1 MCGIL
6 GNISL
11 TEKIDADSMKRAL
24 DLMIHRGPDAAG
36 VWTSPSENFWFGHRR
51 LSILDLSELGSQP
64 MVSFDGTLVII
75 FNGEIYNF
83 KSIKNELRQKGYEFR
98 SESDTEVL
106 LNAWHCWKEE
116 TLQKIDGM
124 FAFAILNI
132 ANNSLVLA
140 RDRMGEKPL
149 YYKHTNK
156 GLVFASELKSILSI
170 NGSDR
175 QMNHLA
181 LDCLLGFGY
190 VPGDLCIIDGVKKL
204 PQASYL
210 TYNIG
215 EDNPVIKTYWTYPL
229 PSKNLIQENLLI
241 EKLDL
246 LIGNSVRSQMI
257 ADVPVGVML
266 SGGLDSSLIT
276 AYAAEADRDI
286 YTFTV
291 GFEGY
296 GGADE
301 RHFARQV
308 AQWFGT
314 RHRELNVTGADPEVM
329 SLLAAQCCEPSTDP
343 AIIPGYLIYK
353 AASRHC
359 KVVMGGD
366 GGDEIFGGYDRY
378 EIWMNLKKKYANLPS
393 SVRSLI
399 SNTAEIMLPIGFKG
413 RHYLMQMDT
422 DFESSIPLKDNL
434 FTVEERRN
442 LLPNYWEISNTDKVK
457 NSMVNQDIQFL
468 ERAMRYD
475 MKGFLPDNI
484 LTKVDRSSMLSS
496 IEVRSPFLSKE
507 ILEFSLGEINLEM
520 KRRKKILRQLA
531 KKKLPDFFNFQRK
544 QGFVPPLE
552 FWMKEKKWQEFI
564 KDNLFS
570 SDSIFNKK
578 MLYNFMKGEGK
589 RFFNKRRL
597 FSLLMVQLWM
607 QSNNI
612 KNKS

>member
-6 GNISL
+6 GRVSL
-11 TEKIDADSMKRAL
+11 SEKIDAGSMKRAL

-36 VWTSPSENFWFGHRR
+36 IWMSPSEKIWFGHRR
-51 LSILDLSELGSQP
+51 LSILDLSELGTQP
-64 MVSFDGTLVII
+64 MVSFDGKLVIV

-83 KSIKNELRQKGYEFR
+83 KTIKNELIKKGYEFR

-106 LNAWHCWKEE
+106 LNAWHCWQEE

-124 FAFAILNI
+124 FAFAILDTS
-132 ANNSLVLA
+132 NNCLVLA
-140 RDRMGEKPL
+140 RDRIGEKPL
-149 YYKHTNK
+149 YYQQTNN
-156 GLVFASELKSILSI
+156 GIIFASELKSILSI
-170 NGSDR
+170 NGLNR
-175 QMNHLA
+175 GINHLA
-181 LDCLLGFGY
+181 MNCLLGFGY
-190 VPGDLCIIDGVKKL
+190 VPGDICIIEGVKKL

-215 EDNPVIKTYWTYPL
+215 ENNPIVKTYWTYPL
-229 PSKNLIQENLLI
+229 PTNTIIQENLLV
-241 EKLDL
+241 EKLDKL
-246 LIGNSVRSQMI
+246 LGNSVRSQMV

-276 AYAAEADRDI
+276 AFAAEADQDV

-301 RHFARQV
+301 RHYARQV

-314 RHRELNVTGADPEVM
+314 RHRELNVTEANPEIM
-329 SLLAAQCCEPSTDP
+329 SLLAEQCCEPSTDP

-353 AASRHC
+353 AASEHC

-378 EIWMNLKKKYANLPS
+378 ETWKNLKDKYGKLPS
-393 SVRSLI
+393 RLRSLI
-399 SNTAEIMLPIGFKG
+399 ANSAENSLPIGFKG

-422 DFESSIPLKDNL
+422 DFESTIPLKDNL
-434 FTVEERRN
+434 FTEAERRN
-442 LLPNYWEISNTDKVK
+442 LLPNSWEVSDTISVK
-457 NSMVNQDIQFL
+457 NRMVNHDVAFL

-475 MKGFLPDNI
+475 MNVFLPDNI

-496 IEVRSPFLSKE
+496 VEVRSPFLSKE
-507 ILEFSLGEINLEM
+507 ILEFSLGEINPEM

-531 KKKLPDFFNFQRK
+531 QDKLPKFFNFQRK
-544 QGFVPPLE
+544 QGFIPPLE
-552 FWMKEKKWQEFI
+552 YWMKEKKWQEFI

-570 SDSIFNKK
+570 SESIFNKK
-578 MLYNFMKGEGK
+578 MLNNFMKGEGK

-597 FSLLMVQLWM
+597 FTLLMIQLWM

-612 KNKS
+612 KN

>member
-1 MCGIL
+1 
-6 GNISL
+6 
-11 TEKIDADSMKRAL
+11 
-24 DLMIHRGPDAAG
+24 
-36 VWTSPSENFWFGHRR
+36 
-51 LSILDLSELGSQP
+51 
-64 MVSFDGTLVII
+64 
-75 FNGEIYNF
+75 
-83 KSIKNELRQKGYEFR
+83 LRKKGYEFR

-124 FAFAILNI
+124 FAFAILDT

-149 YYKHTNK
+149 YYQQTNN
-156 GLVFASELKSILSI
+156 GIVFSSELKSILSI
-170 NGSDR
+170 NGADR
-175 QMNHLA
+175 QINHLA

-215 EDNPVIKTYWTYPL
+215 EHNPIVKPYWTYPL
-229 PSKNLIQENLLI
+229 PTKKITQENLLV
-241 EKLDL
+241 EKLDTL
-246 LIGNSVRSQMI
+246 LGNSVRSQMI
-257 ADVPVGVML
+257 ADVHVGVML

-276 AYAAEADRDI
+276 AYAAEADKGI

-301 RHFARQV
+301 RHYARQV

-314 RHRELNVTGADPEVM
+314 RHRELNVSGSDPEVM
-329 SLLAAQCCEPSTDP
+329 SLFASQCCEPSTDP

-353 AASRHC
+353 AASEHC

-378 EIWMNLKKKYANLPS
+378 ETWKHLKEKYGKLPS
-393 SVRSLI
+393 IVRSLI
-399 SNTAEIMLPIGFKG
+399 ANKAENILPIGFKG
-413 RHYLMQMDT
+413 RHSLMQMDT
-422 DFESSIPLKDNL
+422 DFENSLPLKDNL
-434 FTVEERRN
+434 FTEEERRK
-442 LLPNYWEISNTDKVK
+442 LLPNSWNVSDTKYVKV
-457 NSMVNQDIQFL
+457 SMVDHDLAFL

-496 IEVRSPFLSKE
+496 VEVRSPFLSKE
-507 ILEFSLGEINLEM
+507 ILEFSLGEINTEM

-531 KKKLPDFFNFQRK
+531 KQKLPDFFNFQRK

-552 FWMKEKKWQEFI
+552 YWMKEKKWKEFI
-564 KDNLFS
+564 NDHLFS
-570 SDSIFNKK
+570 SDTIFNKK
-578 MLYNFMKGEGK
+578 MLNNFMKGEGK

-597 FSLLMVQLWM
+597 FSLLMIQLWM
-607 QSNNI
+607 QNNKI
-612 KNKS
+612 KN

>member
-6 GNISL
+6 GRISL
-11 TEKIDADSMKRAL
+11 NEKIDASSMKMAL

-36 VWTSPSENFWFGHRR
+36 VWMNPSENIWFGHRR
-51 LSILDLSELGSQP
+51 LSILDLSELGTQP
-64 MVSFDGTLVII
+64 MVSFDGKLVIV

-83 KSIKNELRQKGYEFR
+83 KSIKDELRKKGYEFR

-124 FAFAILNI
+124 FAFAILDT

-149 YYKHTNK
+149 YYQQTKN
-156 GLVFASELKSILSI
+156 GIVFASELKSILSI
-170 NGSDR
+170 NGADR

-190 VPGDLCIIDGVKKL
+190 VPGDLCIIEGVKKL

-210 TYNIG
+210 TYKIG
-215 EDNPVIKTYWTYPL
+215 EDNPIVKTYWTYAL
-229 PSKNLIQENLLI
+229 PTKKLTQENVLI
-241 EKLDL
+241 EKLDKL
-246 LIGNSVRSQMI
+246 LGNSVRSQMI

-276 AYAAEADRDI
+276 AYAAEADKDV

-301 RHFARQV
+301 RHYARQV

-314 RHRELNVTGADPEVM
+314 RHRELNVSGADPEVM

-353 AASRHC
+353 AASEHC

-378 EIWMNLKKKYANLPS
+378 ETWKDLKEKYGNLPS
-393 SVRSLI
+393 KVRSLI
-399 SNTAEIMLPIGFKG
+399 ANNAENMLPIGFKG

-422 DFESSIPLKDNL
+422 DFENSLPLKDNL
-434 FTVEERRN
+434 FTEEERRN
-442 LLPNYWEISNTDKVK
+442 LLPNSWDISNTNNIK
-457 NSMVNQDIQFL
+457 NGMVNTDISFL

-507 ILEFSLGEINLEM
+507 ILEFSLGEINIEM

-531 KKKLPDFFNFQRK
+531 KQKLPDFFNFQRK

-552 FWMKEKKWQEFI
+552 YWMKEKKWQEFI
-564 KDNLFS
+564 NDNLFS
-570 SDSIFNKK
+570 SESIFNKK
-578 MLYNFMKGEGK
+578 MLNNFMKGEGK

-597 FSLLMVQLWM
+597 FSLLMIQLWM
-607 QSNNI
+607 QNNNI
-612 KNKS
+612 KN

>member
-6 GNISL
+6 GKVSL
-11 TEKIDADSMKRAL
+11 NKKIDSGTMKSAL
-24 DLMIHRGPDAAG
+24 DLMIHRGPDSDG
-36 VWTSPSENFWFGHRR
+36 MWMSPSENIWFGHRR
-51 LSILDLSELGSQP
+51 LSILDLSDLGTQP

-83 KSIKNELRQKGYEFR
+83 KSIRDDLRKKGYEFR

-124 FAFAILNI
+124 FAFAILDI
-132 ANNSLVLA
+132 ANNNLVLV

-149 YYKHTNK
+149 YYQQSKN
-156 GLVFASELKSILSI
+156 GFFFASEMKSILSI
-170 NGSDR
+170 NGTDR
-175 QMNHLA
+175 QINHIA

-190 VPGDLCIIDGVKKL
+190 VPGDFCIIEGVKKL

-215 EDNPVIKTYWTYPL
+215 DDNLIVKTYWTYPL
-229 PSKNLIQENLLI
+229 PTKNLPQEQLLI
-241 EKLDL
+241 EKLDML
-246 LIGNSVRSQMI
+246 LGNSVRSEMI

-276 AYAAEADRDI
+276 AYAAEENRDI

-314 RHRELNVTGADPEVM
+314 RHRELNVSGADPEVM
-329 SLLAAQCCEPSTDP
+329 SLLAKQCCEPSTDP
-343 AIIPGYLIYK
+343 AIIPGYLIYN
-353 AASRHC
+353 AASEHC

-378 EIWMNLKKKYANLPS
+378 EIWINLKKKYGNLPS
-393 SVRSLI
+393 CIRSVIANS
-399 SNTAEIMLPIGFKG
+399 AENMLPIGYKG

-422 DFESSIPLKDNL
+422 DFETSIPLKDNL

-442 LLPNYWEISNTDKVK
+442 LLPNSWEISNTNKVK
-457 NSMVNQDIQFL
+457 NSMVNQEISFL

-475 MKGFLPDNI
+475 MNGFLPDNI

-496 IEVRSPFLSKE
+496 VEVRSPFLSKD
-507 ILEFSLGEINLEM
+507 ILEFSLGEINPEM

-531 KKKLPDFFNFQRK
+531 KQKLPDFFNFQRK
-544 QGFVPPLE
+544 QGFVPPLDY
-552 FWMKEKKWQEFI
+552 WMKEKKWQEFI
-564 KDNLFS
+564 NDNLFS
-570 SDSIFNKK
+570 SDSFFNKK
-578 MLYNFMKGEGK
+578 MLNNFMKGVGK
-589 RFFNKRRL
+589 QFFNKRRL
-597 FSLLMVQLWM
+597 FSLLMIQLWM

-612 KNKS
+612 KN

>member
-6 GNISL
+6 GSVSL
-11 TEKIDADSMKRAL
+11 NKKIDAGTMKSAL
-24 DLMIHRGPDAAG
+24 DLMIHRGPDSDG
-36 VWTSPSENFWFGHRR
+36 MWMSPSENIWFGHRR
-51 LSILDLSELGSQP
+51 LSILDLSDLGTQP

-83 KSIKNELRQKGYEFR
+83 KSIRDDLRKKGYEFR

-116 TLQKIDGM
+116 SLQKIDGM
-124 FAFAILNI
+124 FAFAILDI
-132 ANNSLVLA
+132 ANNNLVLA

-149 YYKHTNK
+149 YYQQSKN
-156 GLVFASELKSILSI
+156 GFFFASELKSILSI
-170 NGSDR
+170 NGTDR
-175 QMNHLA
+175 QINHIA

-190 VPGDLCIIDGVKKL
+190 VPGDFCIIEGVKKL
-204 PQASYL
+204 PKASFL

-215 EDNPVIKTYWTYPL
+215 DDTLIVKTYWTYPL
-229 PSKNLIQENLLI
+229 PTKNLTQEQLLV
-241 EKLDL
+241 EKLDML
-246 LIGNSVRSQMI
+246 LGNSVRSEMI

-276 AYAAEADRDI
+276 AYAAEENREI

-296 GGADE
+296 GCADE

-314 RHRELNVTGADPEVM
+314 RHRELNVSGADPEVM

-353 AASRHC
+353 AASEHC

-378 EIWMNLKKKYANLPS
+378 EIWINLKKKYGNLPS
-393 SVRSLI
+393 CIRSVIANS
-399 SNTAEIMLPIGFKG
+399 AENMLPIGFKG

-422 DFESSIPLKDNL
+422 DFETSIPLKDNL
-434 FTVEERRN
+434 FTVEERRI
-442 LLPNYWEISNTDKVK
+442 LLPNSWEISNTNKVK
-457 NSMVNQDIQFL
+457 NSMVNQEVSFL

-475 MKGFLPDNI
+475 MNGFLPDNI

-496 IEVRSPFLSKE
+496 VEVRSPFLSKD
-507 ILEFSLGEINLEM
+507 ILEFSLGEINPEM

-531 KKKLPDFFNFQRK
+531 KQKLPDFFNFQRK

-552 FWMKEKKWQEFI
+552 YWMKEKKWQEFI
-564 KDNLFS
+564 NDNLFS
-570 SDSIFNKK
+570 YDSIFNKQMLNNSMK
-578 MLYNFMKGEGK
+578 MEGK

-597 FSLLMVQLWM
+597 FTLLMIQLWM
-607 QSNNI
+607 KSNNI
-612 KNKS
+612 KN

>member
-6 GNISL
+6 GRISL
-11 TEKIDADSMKRAL
+11 SKKIDADSMKKAL
-24 DLMIHRGPDAAG
+24 DLMIHRGPDASG
-36 VWTSPSENFWFGHRR
+36 EWCNQDENIWLGHRR

-64 MVSFDGTLVII
+64 MVSFDGKLVIV

-83 KSIKNELRQKGYEFR
+83 KSIKTDLIKKGYEFR

-124 FAFAILNI
+124 FAFAILDI
-132 ANNSLVLA
+132 ANKSLVLA

-149 YYKHTNK
+149 YYQKTDY
-156 GLVFASELKSILSI
+156 GIVFASELKSILSI
-170 NGSDR
+170 NGEDR
-175 QMNHLA
+175 QINNLA

-204 PQASYL
+204 PQSSFL

-215 EDNPVIKTYWTYPL
+215 EDNLIVKTYWTYPL
-229 PSKNLIQENLLI
+229 PTNNLTQENLLI
-241 EKLDL
+241 EKLDTL
-246 LIGNSVRSQMI
+246 LGNSVRSEMV

-276 AYAAEADRDI
+276 AYAAESDQDI

-314 RHRELNVTGADPEVM
+314 RHRDLNVSEANPEVM

-353 AASRHC
+353 AASEHC

-378 EIWMNLKKKYANLPS
+378 ETWNILKEKYGKLPS
-393 SVRSLI
+393 ILRSFI
-399 SNTAEIMLPIGFKG
+399 SNSAEKRLPIGFKG

-434 FTVEERRN
+434 FTLEERRK
-442 LLPNYWEISNTDKVK
+442 LLPKFWEVSDTIFVK
-457 NSMVNQDIQFL
+457 NKMIGHDVSFL

-475 MKGFLPDNI
+475 MNGFLPDNI

-496 IEVRSPFLSKE
+496 VEVRSPFLAKG
-507 ILEFSLGEINLEM
+507 ILEFSLGEINQSM
-520 KRRKKILRQLA
+520 KRRKYILRQLA
-531 KKKLPDFFNFQRK
+531 KQKLPDFFNFQRK

-552 FWMKEKKWQEFI
+552 YWMKEKKWQEFI
-564 KDNLFS
+564 LDNLFS
-570 SDSIFNKK
+570 SESFFKKK
-578 MLYNFMKGEGK
+578 MLNNLMKGESK
-589 RFFNKRRL
+589 HFFNKRRL
-597 FSLLMVQLWM
+597 FSLLMIQLWM

-612 KNKS
+612 KN

>member
-6 GNISL
+6 GRVSL
-11 TEKIDADSMKRAL
+11 SEKIDAGSMKRAL
-24 DLMIHRGPDAAG
+24 DLMIHRGPDSDG
-36 VWTSPSENFWFGHRR
+36 VWMNPSENIWFGHRR
-51 LSILDLSELGSQP
+51 LRILDLSELGAQP
-64 MVSFDGTLVII
+64 MVSFDGKLVIV

-83 KSIKNELRQKGYEFR
+83 KSIKNDLRKKGYEFR

-106 LNAWHCWKEE
+106 LNAWHCWKEK

-124 FAFAILNI
+124 FAFAILDTD
-132 ANNSLVLA
+132 NNSLVLA

-149 YYKHTNK
+149 YYQQTKN
-156 GLVFASELKSILSI
+156 GFVFASELKSILSI
-170 NGSDR
+170 NGPDR
-175 QMNHLA
+175 QINHLS

-190 VPGDLCIIDGVKKL
+190 IPSDLCIVEGVKKI
-204 PQASYL
+204 PQSSYL

-215 EDNPVIKTYWTYPL
+215 EDNPVVKTYWTYPL
-229 PSKNLIQENLLI
+229 PTKNLTQENLLI

-246 LIGNSVRSQMI
+246 LLDNSVRSQMI

-286 YTFTV
+286 FTFTV

-314 RHRELNVTGADPEVM
+314 RHRELNISGADPEVM
-329 SLLAAQCCEPSTDP
+329 LILAAQCCEPNTDP

-353 AASRHC
+353 AASEQC

-378 EIWMNLKKKYANLPS
+378 EIWMNLKKKYANIPS
-393 SVRSLI
+393 SVRLLI
-399 SNTAEIMLPIGFKG
+399 ANTAENLLPIGFKG

-422 DFESSIPLKDNL
+422 DFENSIPLKDNL

-442 LLPNYWEISNTDKVK
+442 LLPNSWEISSTYNVK
-457 NSMVNQDIQFL
+457 NMMVNQNIEFL

-496 IEVRSPFLSKE
+496 VEVRSPFLSKE
-507 ILEFSLGEINLEM
+507 ILEFSLGKLNPDM

-531 KKKLPDFFNFQRK
+531 KQKLPNFFNFQRK

-552 FWMKEKKWQEFI
+552 YWMKEKKWQEFI
-564 KDNLFS
+564 NDNLFS
-570 SDSIFNKK
+570 SDSIFNKQ
-578 MLYNFMKGEGK
+578 MLNNFMKGDGK
-589 RFFNKRRL
+589 HFFNKRRL

-607 QSNNI
+607 QSNSI
-612 KNKS
+612 KN

>member
-6 GNISL
+6 GSVSL
-11 TEKIDADSMKRAL
+11 NKKIDAGTMKSAL
-24 DLMIHRGPDAAG
+24 DLMIHRGPDSDG
-36 VWTSPSENFWFGHRR
+36 MWMSPSENIWFGHRR
-51 LSILDLSELGSQP
+51 LSILDLSDLGTQP

-83 KSIKNELRQKGYEFR
+83 KSIRDDLRKKGYEFR

-116 TLQKIDGM
+116 SLQKIDGM
-124 FAFAILNI
+124 FAFAILDI
-132 ANNSLVLA
+132 ANNNLVLA

-149 YYKHTNK
+149 YYQQSKN
-156 GLVFASELKSILSI
+156 GFFFASELKSILSI
-170 NGSDR
+170 NGTDR
-175 QMNHLA
+175 QINHIA

-190 VPGDLCIIDGVKKL
+190 VPGDFCIIEGVKKL

-215 EDNPVIKTYWTYPL
+215 DDNLIVKTYWTYPL
-229 PSKNLIQENLLI
+229 PTKNLTQEQLLV
-241 EKLDL
+241 EKLDML
-246 LIGNSVRSQMI
+246 LGNSVRSEMI

-276 AYAAEADRDI
+276 AYAAEENREI

-314 RHRELNVTGADPEVM
+314 RHRELNVSGADPEVM
-329 SLLAAQCCEPSTDP
+329 SLLAAQCCEPSSDP

-353 AASRHC
+353 AASEHC

-378 EIWMNLKKKYANLPS
+378 EIWINLKKKYGNLPS
-393 SVRSLI
+393 CIRSVIANS
-399 SNTAEIMLPIGFKG
+399 AENMLPIGFKG

-422 DFESSIPLKDNL
+422 DFETSIPLKDNL

-442 LLPNYWEISNTDKVK
+442 LLPNSWEISNTNKVK
-457 NSMVNQDIQFL
+457 NSMVNQEISFL

-475 MKGFLPDNI
+475 MNGFLPDNI

-496 IEVRSPFLSKE
+496 VEVRSPFLSKD
-507 ILEFSLGEINLEM
+507 ILEFSLGEINTEM

-531 KKKLPDFFNFQRK
+531 KQKLPDFFNFQRK

-552 FWMKEKKWQEFI
+552 YWMKEKKWQEFI
-564 KDNLFS
+564 NDNLFS
-570 SDSIFNKK
+570 SDSIFNIQMLNNSMK
-578 MLYNFMKGEGK
+578 MEGK

-597 FSLLMVQLWM
+597 FTLLMIQLWM
-607 QSNNI
+607 KSNNI
-612 KNKS
+612 KN

>member
-6 GNISL
+6 GRISL
-11 TEKIDADSMKRAL
+11 TEKIDASSMKRAL

-36 VWTSPSENFWFGHRR
+36 VWMNHSENIWFGHRR
-51 LSILDLSELGSQP
+51 LSILDLSELGTQP
-64 MVSFDGTLVII
+64 MVSFDGKLVIV

-83 KSIKNELRQKGYEFR
+83 KSIKDELRKKGYEFR

-124 FAFAILNI
+124 FAFAILDT
-132 ANNSLVLA
+132 ANNCLVLA

-149 YYKHTNK
+149 YYQQTKN
-156 GLVFASELKSILSI
+156 GIVFSSELKSILSN
-170 NGSDR
+170 NGVNR
-175 QMNHLA
+175 GINHLA

-190 VPGDLCIIDGVKKL
+190 VPGDLCIIEGVKKL
-204 PQASYL
+204 PQSSYL

-215 EDNPVIKTYWTYPL
+215 EDNPIVKTYWTYPL
-229 PSKNLIQENLLI
+229 PTKKLIQENLLV
-241 EKLDL
+241 EKLDKL
-246 LIGNSVRSQMI
+246 LGNSVRSQMV

-276 AYAAEADRDI
+276 AYAAESDQDV

-301 RHFARQV
+301 RHYARQV

-314 RHRELNVTGADPEVM
+314 RHRELNVTGANPEVM
-329 SLLAAQCCEPSTDP
+329 SLLSAQCCEPSTDP

-353 AASRHC
+353 AASDHC

-378 EIWMNLKKKYANLPS
+378 ETWKNLKEKYAKLPS
-393 SVRSLI
+393 RLRSLI
-399 SNTAEIMLPIGFKG
+399 ANSAEMSLPIGFKG

-434 FTVEERRN
+434 FTEAERRN
-442 LLPNYWEISNTDKVK
+442 LLPNSWEVSDTISVK
-457 NSMVNQDIQFL
+457 NRMVNHDVAFL
-468 ERAMRYD
+468 ERAMRFD
-475 MKGFLPDNI
+475 MNGFLPDNI

-496 IEVRSPFLSKE
+496 VEVRSPFLSKE
-507 ILEFSLGEINLEM
+507 ILEFSLGEINAEM

-531 KKKLPDFFNFQRK
+531 KDKLPNFFNFQRK
-544 QGFVPPLE
+544 QGFIPPLE
-552 FWMKEKKWQEFI
+552 YWMKEKKWQEFI
-564 KDNLFS
+564 NDNLFS
-570 SDSIFNKK
+570 SESIFNKK
-578 MLYNFMKGEGK
+578 MLNNFMKGEGK

-597 FSLLMVQLWM
+597 FSLLMIQLWM

-612 KNKS
+612 KN

>member
-6 GNISL
+6 GRILLND
-11 TEKIDADSMKRAL
+11 KIDAGPMKRAL
-24 DLMIHRGPDAAG
+24 DLMIHRGPDADG
-36 VWTSPSENFWFGHRR
+36 VWTNPSENIWFGHRR
-51 LSILDLSELGSQP
+51 LSILDLSELGIQP
-64 MVSFDGTLVII
+64 MVSFDGSLVIV

-83 KSIKNELRQKGYEFR
+83 NSIKNELRKKGYEFR

-124 FAFAILNI
+124 FAFAILNKV
-132 ANNSLVLA
+132 NNCLVLA

-149 YYKHTNK
+149 YYQQTKN
-156 GLVFASELKSILSI
+156 GIVFSSELKSILSI
-170 NGSDR
+170 NGADKKI
-175 QMNHLA
+175 NYLA

-190 VPGDLCIIDGVKKL
+190 VPGDHCIIEGVKKL

-215 EDNPVIKTYWTYPL
+215 EDNPIVTPYWKYPL
-229 PSKNLIQENLLI
+229 PTKKISQENILV
-241 EKLDL
+241 EKLDVL
-246 LIGNSVRSQMI
+246 LGNSVRSQII

-276 AYAAEADRDI
+276 AYAAEADKDV

-301 RHFARQV
+301 RHYARQV

-314 RHRELNVTGADPEVM
+314 RHRELNVTGANPEII
-329 SLLAAQCCEPSTDP
+329 SILASQCCEPSTDP

-353 AASRHC
+353 AASEHC

-378 EIWMNLKKKYANLPS
+378 ETWKHLKEKYGKLPS
-393 SVRSLI
+393 IVRSLI
-399 SNTAEIMLPIGFKG
+399 AKNAENMLPIGFKG
-413 RHYLMQMDT
+413 RHFLMQMDT
-422 DFESSIPLKDNL
+422 DFENSLPLKDNL
-434 FTVEERRN
+434 FTEEERRN
-442 LLPNYWEISNTDKVK
+442 LLPNLWNVSDTNYVK
-457 NSMVNQDIQFL
+457 NGMVNHDLEFL

-496 IEVRSPFLSKE
+496 VEVRSPFLSKD
-507 ILEFSLGEINLEM
+507 ILEFSLGEINTEM

-531 KKKLPDFFNFQRK
+531 KQKLPEFFNFQRK

-552 FWMKEKKWQEFI
+552 YWLKEKNWQEFI
-564 KDNLFS
+564 NDNLFS
-570 SDSIFNKK
+570 SESIFNKK
-578 MLYNFMKGEGK
+578 MLNNFMKGEGK

-597 FSLLMVQLWM
+597 FSLLMIQLWM
-607 QSNNI
+607 QNNNI
-612 KNKS
+612 KN